1 MIIKSGSWGPTEG
14 KDANMKLQITH
25 EKRPRNDR
33 RYRDRHEMQESTTVK
48 NGPLPSVWI
57 VLHGVTTVTHRLNP
71 YTS

>member
-1 MIIKSGSWGPTEG
+1 MIIKSGSWGLTEG
-14 KDANMKLQITH
+14 TDANMKLQITH

-33 RYRDRHEMQESTTVK
+33 RRDRREMQESTTVK
-48 NGPLPSVWI
+48 NGPVPSVWI